1 MHCYTHFSQFALIIF
16 QFDNIPFF
24 FINFSITRFS
34 FYGLF
39 FFFSKYRL
47 IFFRWLWF
55 LKFFVL
61 SSNIWV
67 LYLDTYE
74 IPSLDEDWHNG
85 GSMIAKCLI
94 TGLIDLCLFT
104 VTIQPLFRYKLAWW
118 IFTCFHIKY
127 KIYCF

>member
-1 MHCYTHFSQFALIIF
+1 MHCYTHFSKFELIIF
-16 QFDNIPFF
+16 PFDNILFF

-34 FYGLF
+34 FYGLL
-39 FFFSKYRL
+39 FS
-47 IFFRWLWF
+47 FRNIVNCF
-55 LKFFVL
+55 LEDCGFWNSLFYLLKHD
-61 SSNIWV
+61 IWV

-74 IPSLDEDWHNG
+74 ILSLDEDWHDG

-127 KIYCF
+127 